1 MCGIVGIYS
10 LDGAQPID
18 PKVLGAMN
26 DSLTHRGPDSAGTY
40 LESGRVGLAMR
51 RLSII
56 DLSGG
61 DQPIGNE
68 DRSVQVVF
76 NGEIYNFRELRQ
88 ELEAK
93 GHRFETNSDTEVI
106 VHAYEEFGDDCANR
120 LQGMFA
126 FALWDSRNAHLLLA
140 RDRIGIKQLFFAVSA
155 GQLLWGSEIKALL
168 QHPAVGRALRPAAVN
183 HYLTYLY
190 VPEPLTMFEG
200 IEELRA
206 GHVLIAD
213 SGRIQVRPYWQLR
226 YDIDH
231 AMDADAA
238 VEELRAH
245 LENAV
250 RDCLVS
256 DVPLGAFLSGGIDS
270 GAVVALMAKYSP
282 GRVNNFSIG

>member
-26 DSLTHRGPDSAGTY
+26 DSLTHRGPDSSGTY

-120 LQGMFA
+120 LQG
-126 FALWDSRNAHLLLA
+126 
-140 RDRIGIKQLFFAVSA
+140 
-155 GQLLWGSEIKALL
+155 
-168 QHPAVGRALRPAAVN
+168 
-183 HYLTYLY
+183 
-190 VPEPLTMFEG
+190 
-200 IEELRA
+200 
-206 GHVLIAD
+206 
-213 SGRIQVRPYWQLR
+213 
-226 YDIDH
+226 
-231 AMDADAA
+231 
-238 VEELRAH
+238 
-245 LENAV
+245 
-250 RDCLVS
+250 
-256 DVPLGAFLSGGIDS
+256 
-270 GAVVALMAKYSP
+270 
-282 GRVNNFSIG
+282 